1 MIEKINLIF
10 KIKINFWVLKF
21 VFSILSNVDY
31 NRNSKYKYNST
42 VRLFKMHGTSHNMEM
57 KIVNRALI

>member
-31 NRNSKYKYNST
+31 YRNSKYNST

-57 KIVNRALI
+57 KIVNRSLV